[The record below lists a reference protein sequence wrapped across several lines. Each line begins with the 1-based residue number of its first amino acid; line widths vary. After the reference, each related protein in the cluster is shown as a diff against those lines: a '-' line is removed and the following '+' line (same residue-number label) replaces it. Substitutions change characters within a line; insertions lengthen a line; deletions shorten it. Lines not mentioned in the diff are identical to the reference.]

1 MYISKSKK
9 ITDEDLNS
17 KLQKEVKKVTIFG
30 YSECEKDDELYSQ
43 AYKTGKLLAQKGYIV
58 VNGAGPGVMR
68 ASSEGAKAGGGKTI
82 GISFRPKDMTNFEG
96 RDKQNPIDEE
106 HIEPNYVERTLKLLD
121 MGDVYIFFNGGTGTI
136 SEFGMAW
143 GLARLYFGKHKRLIL
158 FGTWWH
164 EILESF
170 ARNMKMRSEE
180 LKVYSIINTP
190 EEAVACVE
198 NIFNNKH

>member
-82 GISFRPKDMTNFEG
+82 GISLILKPFLYALKVISIWNEYPLDL
-96 RDKQNPIDEE
+96 
-106 HIEPNYVERTLKLLD
+106 TL
-121 MGDVYIFFNGGTGTI
+121 
-136 SEFGMAW
+136 S
-143 GLARLYFGKHKRLIL
+143 RLIDSRTFL
-158 FGTWWH
+158 
-164 EILESF
+164 
-170 ARNMKMRSEE
+170 
-180 LKVYSIINTP
+180 LKHLNP
-190 EEAVACVE
+190 PVASLIGIPV
-198 NIFNNKH
+198 ITLV